1 MRLACSDMSTG
12 LIYNERFLHHDTG
25 PGHPER
31 PDRLRAIVAALRSS
45 GLWDRLQH
53 LEFDAATP
61 SRIERLHSPAYVH
74 RVIET
79 CASGMSYVDVADS
92 AVCEASAELA
102 MLAVGGVLR
111 AVDAVMAGEID
122 NAFCAVRPPGH
133 HAEMGRSMGFC
144 LFGSVALAAES
155 LIADH
160 GLDRVAIVDFDVHHG
175 NGTQH
180 LLEDQAAI
188 LFVSIHEDPRHQYPG
203 TGFAQET
210 GRGEGRG
217 ATLNVPLPS
226 GSGDHAYRTAF
237 DEIII
242 PQLDEF
248 APQFVLLSAGF
259 DAATAD
265 PLGGMRVTTPGFV
278 EITRQMIAVADRH
291 AAGHLVSV
299 LEGGYDLDALAAAA
313 CGHVLALLESGGG

>member
-1 MRLACSDMSTG
+1 MATG
-12 LIYNERFLHHDTG
+12 FIYDERFLDHDTG

-31 PDRLRAIVAALRSS
+31 PDRLRAIVAGLHSA
-45 GLWDRLQH
+45 GLWDRLEH
-53 LEFDAATP
+53 LAFEAATP

-74 RVIET
+74 RAIET
-79 CASGMSYVDVADS
+79 CASGMGYVDVPDS
-92 AVCEASAELA
+92 AVCEASADLA
-102 MLAVGGVLR
+102 MLAVGGVMR
-111 AVDAVMAGEID
+111 ATDAVMRGEID

-144 LFGSVALAAES
+144 LFGNVALAAES

-180 LLEDQAAI
+180 LLEDRADV
-188 LFVSIHEDPRHQYPG
+188 LFVSVHEDPMHQYPG

-210 GRGEGRG
+210 GRGAGSG
-217 ATLNVPLPS
+217 FTLNVPLPP
-226 GSGDHAYRTAF
+226 GSGDAAYQAVF
-237 DEIII
+237 HEQII
-242 PQLDEF
+242 PKLDAF
-248 APQFVLLSAGF
+248 APQFVLVSAGF

-278 EITRQMIAVADRH
+278 EMTEKLLAVADRH
-291 AAGHLVSV
+291 AAGRLVSV
-299 LEGGYDLDALAAAA
+299 LEGGYDLDALAAAV
-313 CGHVLALLESGGG
+313 CGHVGALLESASG